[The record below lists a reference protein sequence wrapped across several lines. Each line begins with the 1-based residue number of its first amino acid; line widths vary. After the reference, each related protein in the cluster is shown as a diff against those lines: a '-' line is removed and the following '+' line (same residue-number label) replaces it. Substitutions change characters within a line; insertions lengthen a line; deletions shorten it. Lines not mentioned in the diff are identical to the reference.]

1 MGVKLDSLNIFALM
15 QIGSLTMTP
24 KETRLGLML
33 PTLRRGSGLDKSRSR
48 GKIHSNAGSQS
59 SGSAGGEMTELEY
72 QRKRNDLLGK
82 EINLRRGYQA
92 LEQAILARLENDW
105 QYAHSRIEELEQLST
120 PTTTTG
126 DSR

>member
-48 GKIHSNAGSQS
+48 GKIHSNYLANLTTPASEEPVEGD
-59 SGSAGGEMTELEY
+59 EMSFNEALSKLNAMVKESLE
-72 QRKRNDLLGK
+72 GK
-82 EINLRRGYQA
+82 
-92 LEQAILARLENDW
+92 
-105 QYAHSRIEELEQLST
+105 
-120 PTTTTG
+120 
-126 DSR
+126 